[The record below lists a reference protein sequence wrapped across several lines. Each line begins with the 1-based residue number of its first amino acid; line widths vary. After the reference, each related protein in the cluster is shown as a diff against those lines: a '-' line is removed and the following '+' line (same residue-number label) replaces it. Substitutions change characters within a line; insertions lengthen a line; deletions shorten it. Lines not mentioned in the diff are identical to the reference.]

1 MKRLPV
7 KTSKALKS
15 KNLNDIQSGEGVC
28 LLVDSFYGNAR
39 QDELLGPIFDEA
51 IDDWKHHLPTM
62 YQFWER
68 LLFGVEEYTGNPF
81 EKHLN
86 LPIQAIHF
94 TRWMEIFK
102 MTVDENFSGV
112 KADEAK
118 RLARNISGTFQLRM
132 GIKPENLNFS
142 SGKYSQR

>member
-1 MKRLPV
+1 LF
-7 KTSKALKS
+7 A
-15 KNLNDIQSGEGVC
+15 SGF
-28 LLVDSFYGNAR
+28 FYGNAR

-86 LPIQAIHF
+86 LPIQAIHLLDG
-94 TRWMEIFK
+94 WK
-102 MTVDENFSGV
+102 S
-112 KADEAK
+112 
-118 RLARNISGTFQLRM
+118 LR
-132 GIKPENLNFS
+132 
-142 SGKYSQR
+142 